1 MFTTPKAFILLPTGF
16 GADVMRTVYVNG
28 EYVPENEATVSV
40 FDRGFLFAD
49 GVYEVTSVLDGKLVD
64 FAGHCGRLRR
74 SLNELSMNFT
84 VSDDALLA
92 IHRELVA
99 RNGLEEGLVYLQVTR
114 GAVDRDFVFPPD
126 DTPATLVLFTQ
137 SKPLIDNALALRGQ
151 KIFTV
156 DDLRWSRC
164 DIKTVQLLYPS
175 LAKMEA
181 RAKGGDDAWLV
192 RDGLVTEGSSN
203 NAYIVLSDGSIV
215 TRDIS
220 NLILSGI
227 TRKAVLA
234 CARNLQMKVIERAFT
249 IEEAKNAVEAF
260 STSASGFVNPVIS
273 IDGHEIGDGKP
284 GPVAGKLRD
293 VYIGEMRK
301 ASI

>member
-1 MFTTPKAFILLPTGF
+1 
-16 GADVMRTVYVNG
+16 MRTVYVNG